1 MVQPL
6 LGTGRNRMVLRMRP
20 EQDAAHRGASKDR
33 AVTSGT
39 AAVGTERQKGTSQA
53 KLART
58 VSLLHATLDATA
70 DGLLVVDRSGMV
82 VAFNRRFLQLWQIPE
97 GVLAR
102 RRDAQTHDDLLLEY
116 VRDQLEDPD
125 DFMRGVCALYDHPER
140 ESFDALRFKDGR
152 VFERYSRPQRIGEDG
167 PIEGRVW
174 SFRDVS
180 ERERLLGRAT
190 FLSEVTR
197 LLVSLDVEKAL
208 EAVAHLSIPY
218 LGDRCA
224 IDLFEESGPRRL
236 LAVSRDPAE
245 ASPADLPHTVLSGHA
260 TTFASGGRACMAI
273 PLRAHSKATLGAM
286 IFAASHR
293 RYGAS
298 DVELGEMLGER
309 VALCIVNARLFRDA
323 QDALRMRADFLSI
336 VAHEIRSP
344 LTSMHLS
351 VQRLRRRPLPPSDLA
366 RALDLVERED
376 RRLGRFVDELLDVGR
391 IQAGRFA
398 FDFQEVDF
406 SAVVRAAAAPLAGE
420 LARSRSSL
428 AITTESTLLGHWDRF
443 RLEQVVMNLL
453 SNAIKFGLGKP
464 IEVSLAASD
473 RHAVLRVT
481 DHGHGIASGM
491 REKIFLPFERAV
503 SARHY
508 GGLGLGL
515 YIVRTIVTGM
525 GGTVGVESEPGAG
538 TSFVVTLP
546 RQAPSG

>member
-1 MVQPL
+1 
-6 LGTGRNRMVLRMRP
+6 MVLRMRP
-20 EQDAAHRGASKDR
+20 EQDAAHRGASRDG
-33 AVTSGT
+33 AVASGT
-39 AAVGTERQKGTSQA
+39 AAGRTGRQRGKSQE
-53 KLART
+53 LART
-58 VSLLHATLDATA
+58 VSLLHATLEATA

-97 GVLAR
+97 GVLAKR
-102 RRDAQTHDDLLLEY
+102 PDANTQDDLLLEY
-116 VRDQLEDPD
+116 VRNQLEDPD
-125 DFMRGVCALYDHPER
+125 DFMRGVGALYDHPER

-224 IDLFEESGPRRL
+224 IDLFEDSGPRRL

-245 ASPADLPHTVLSGHA
+245 ASPSDLPHTVLSGHA

-273 PLRAHSKATLGAM
+273 PLRAQSKALGAM

-293 RYGAS
+293 RYGAG

-406 SAVVRAAAAPLAGE
+406 AAVVRAAAAPLAGE

-443 RLEQVVMNLL
+443 RLEQVVTNLL

-464 IEVSLAASD
+464 IEISLAASD
-473 RHAVLRVT
+473 RDAVLRVT
-481 DHGHGIASGM
+481 DHGHGIACGM

-503 SARHY
+503 SVRHY

-525 GGTVGVESEPGAG
+525 GGTVGVDGEPGAG
-538 TSFVVTLP
+538 ISFVVTLP
-546 RQAPSG
+546 RRAPAA